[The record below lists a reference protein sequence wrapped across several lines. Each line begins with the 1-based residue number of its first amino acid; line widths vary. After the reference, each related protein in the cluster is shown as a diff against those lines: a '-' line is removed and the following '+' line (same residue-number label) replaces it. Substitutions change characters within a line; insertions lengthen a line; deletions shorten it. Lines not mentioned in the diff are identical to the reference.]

1 MSENP
6 APQGAPSAPPPKP
19 AAATAPAAIPNAPE
33 RWLVGSSP
41 HQRSAETVSQI
52 MWTVVLALLPTC
64 VAGVVV
70 FGWYAGVVILLAAAS
85 AVVAEAVVQRSLGRR
100 VTISDGSAV
109 VTGALLAC
117 CLPPNVKWYV
127 PVVGSFVA
135 IFVGKQ
141 LFGGLGRNYFN
152 PALIGRAFLQF
163 AFPTQLMMP
172 QWPIVTRTSVF
183 DSITGDI
190 FKVAAGT
197 PGGPDATSFATPLA
211 AIGPGPRVLPA
222 SDSPLAAIGNGMG
235 IGNDGGTVLRDLFLG
250 NVPGCIG
257 EVSKLAII
265 LGGLILVVNRY
276 INWRLPVAYAAGAL
290 LAVLLLPVRDIAG
303 HWGGIYAGEVH
314 WRIVGETLLVHLL
327 SGGLLLGAVFMITD
341 MVTRPTT
348 VRGQVI
354 YGLAA
359 GVIVAMIRLY
369 GGYPE
374 GVCYSILLVNAV
386 RLVVEKYSMPRVF
399 GAKRS

>member
-1 MSENP
+1 MTEP
-6 APQGAPSAPPPKP
+6 AAPQGAPSAPPAPQ
-19 AAATAPAAIPNAPE
+19 APAARLPE
-33 RWLVGSSP
+33 KWLVGSSP
-41 HQRSAETVSQI
+41 HARSGETVSQI
-52 MWTVVLALLPTC
+52 MWTVALALLPTC
-64 VAGVVV
+64 AAGVVV
-70 FGWYAGVVILLAAAS
+70 FGWYAGLIIVLAASS
-85 AVVAEAVVQRSLGRR
+85 AVVAEGIVQKALGRK
-100 VTISDGSAV
+100 VSVSDGSAA
-109 VTGALLAC
+109 VTGVLLAC

-135 IFVGKQ
+135 IFIGKQ

-172 QWPIVTRTSVF
+172 QWPIVTRGSVF
-183 DSITGDI
+183 ESLTGDI
-190 FKVAAGT
+190 FKVASGT
-197 PGGPDATSFATPLA
+197 PGGADAVSLATPLA
-211 AIGPGPRVLPA
+211 VIDPGTRALPA
-222 SDSPLAAIGNGMG
+222 DASPLAALGKGMG
-235 IGNDGGTVLRDLFLG
+235 LDHGADVLRDLFLG

-265 LGGLILVVNRY
+265 LGGLILLFNRY
-276 INWRLPVAYAAGAL
+276 INWRLPVAYVGAAL
-290 LAVLLLPVRDIAG
+290 VAVLVLPVKDFAG
-303 HWGGIYAGEVH
+303 HWTGIYAADVYWPYIGQ
-314 WRIVGETLLVHLL
+314 TLLVHLL

-348 VRGQVI
+348 VKGQVI
-354 YGLAA
+354 YGIAA

-374 GVCYSILLVNAV
+374 GVCYSILLVNAA

-399 GAKRS
+399 GTKRA